1 MERIKRIRR
10 PRVRQW
16 DEAQHQ
22 RAKQKE
28 RRNMKYDRIY
38 TGNEEIVEKSNDM
51 GKILPL

>member
-1 MERIKRIRR
+1 MKHNIK
-10 PRVRQW
+10 
-16 DEAQHQ
+16 ELN
-22 RAKQKE
+22 KKKEE